1 MAKVSCRGP
10 LGNASRFQSRCLNLL
25 HLLLNKENFTSEMM
39 MMMMMMMWTVMIVE
53 GVMMVMIKM
62 ILIMKMM
69 ML

>member
-39 MMMMMMMWTVMIVE
+39 MMMMMMWTVMIVE

>member
-25 HLLLNKENFTSEMM
+25 HLLLNKENFASE
-39 MMMMMMMWTVMIVE
+39 MMMMMMWTVMIVE

>member
-39 MMMMMMMWTVMIVE
+39 MMMRTVMIVE

>member
-39 MMMMMMMWTVMIVE
+39 MMMMMMRTVMIVE

>member
-39 MMMMMMMWTVMIVE
+39 MMMMMWTVMIVE